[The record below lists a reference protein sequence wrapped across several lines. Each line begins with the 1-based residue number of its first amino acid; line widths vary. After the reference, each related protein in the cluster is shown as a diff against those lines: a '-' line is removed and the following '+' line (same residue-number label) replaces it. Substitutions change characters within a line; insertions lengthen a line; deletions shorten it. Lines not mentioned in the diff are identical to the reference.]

1 LTPPA
6 LPAVTSAGRRRG
18 MALQSHQGILPRRH
32 VGHVRWGD
40 RAL

>member
-6 LPAVTSAGRRRG
+6 FPAVTSAGRRRG
-18 MALQSHQGILPRRH
+18 MAFQSRHGILPGRH
-32 VGHVRWGD
+32 VGHARWGD